1 MPASKR
7 YFIRIAAPERH
18 GYRMPRYHNKKKI
31 KLNPKYLL
39 IVFSVICF
47 VLIFISYQYP
57 EKTLPLRK
65 AAADFVSPMQ
75 RGVNRIGKA
84 LNNRMKNFSDVN
96 ALIEENARLQEELN
110 QLKYENKMIQQ
121 DNNEME
127 TYRSLYQLD
136 QKYISYPKVAARIIS
151 RDSNS
156 LYSSFTIDKGS
167 NDGIKVDQ
175 NVLAGNGLA
184 GIVTE
189 VFSDSAKVR
198 AIIDDS
204 SNLSGM
210 SLRSED
216 TCIVSGNLQSIRDG
230 YIDISMISMNANIE
244 ENSEIVTS
252 HISDKYHQGILIG
265 YAVDIKT
272 DSSNMAKEA
281 KLIPAVDF
289 EHLEMVLII
298 TELK

>member
-1 MPASKR
+1 MSRKN
-7 YFIRIAAPERH
+7 
-18 GYRMPRYHNKKKI
+18 NKKII

-39 IVFSVICF
+39 IIFGVICF

-57 EKTLPLRK
+57 EKTERVRRL
-65 AAADFVSPMQ
+65 AADFVSPMQ

-84 LNNRMKNFSDVN
+84 INNRLDNFSDIN
-96 ALIEENARLQEELN
+96 ELIEENARLKEELD

-121 DNNEME
+121 DNHEIE
-127 TYRSLYQLD
+127 TYRSLFELD
-136 QKYISYPKVAARIIS
+136 QKYITYPKVAARIIS

-156 LYSSFTIDKGS
+156 FYSSFTIDKGS
-167 NDGIKVDQ
+167 NHGIKKDQ
-175 NVLAGNGLA
+175 NVLAGNGLV

-204 SNLSGM
+204 NNLSGM
-210 SLRSED
+210 FLRSED
-216 TCIVSGNLQSIRDG
+216 TCIVSGNLKSMSQG
-230 YIDISMISMNANIE
+230 YIDISMISINADIE

-252 HISDKYHQGILIG
+252 HISDKYHQGILVG
-265 YAVDIKT
+265 YAVDITT
-272 DSSNMAKEA
+272 DASNMAKKA

-289 EHLEMVLII
+289 EHLETVLII

>member
-1 MPASKR
+1 MARK
-7 YFIRIAAPERH
+7 
-18 GYRMPRYHNKKKI
+18 HNKKKLKI
-31 KLNPKYLL
+31 HPKYLL
-39 IVFSVICF
+39 IVFGVICF

-57 EKTLPLRK
+57 EKTVPIRK
-65 AAADFVSPMQ
+65 AAADFISPMQ
-75 RGVNRIGKA
+75 RGINRIGKA
-84 LNNRMKNFSDVN
+84 INSRIKNFSDIN
-96 ALIEENARLQEELN
+96 ALIEENDRLKDELN

-121 DNNEME
+121 DNHEIE
-127 TYRSLYQLD
+127 TYRSLFDLD
-136 QKYISYPKVAARIIS
+136 QKYIMYPKVAARIIS

-156 LYSSFTIDKGS
+156 YYSTFTIDKGS
-167 NDGIKVDQ
+167 NDGIMKDQ
-175 NVLAGNGLA
+175 NVLAGNGLV

-189 VFSDSAKVR
+189 VFEDSAKVR
-198 AIIDDS
+198 SIIDDS

-216 TCIVSGNLQSIRDG
+216 TCIISGNLKSLING
-230 YIDISMISMNANIE
+230 YIDISMISLNADIE
-244 ENSEIVTS
+244 ENAEIVTS
-252 HISDKYHQGILIG
+252 HISDKYHQGILVG

-289 EHLEMVLII
+289 EHLETVLII

>member
-1 MPASKR
+1 MARK
-7 YFIRIAAPERH
+7 
-18 GYRMPRYHNKKKI
+18 HNKKKI
-31 KLNPKYLL
+31 RIYPKYLL
-39 IVFSVICF
+39 IVFGVICF

-57 EKTLPLRK
+57 EKTEPIRK
-65 AAADFVSPMQ
+65 AAADFISPMQ
-75 RGVNRIGKA
+75 RGINRIGKA
-84 LNNRMKNFSDVN
+84 INNRIQNFSDIN
-96 ALIEENARLQEELN
+96 ALIEENSRLKDELD

-121 DNNEME
+121 DNHEIE
-127 TYRSLYQLD
+127 TYRSLFELD
-136 QKYISYPKVAARIIS
+136 QKYIMYPKVAARIIS

-156 LYSSFTIDKGS
+156 YYSTFTIDKGS
-167 NDGIKVDQ
+167 NDGIMKDQ
-175 NVLAGNGLA
+175 NVLAGNGLV

-189 VFSDSAKVR
+189 VFEDSAKVR
-198 AIIDDS
+198 SIIDDS

-216 TCIVSGNLQSIRDG
+216 TCIISGNIKSLVNG
-230 YIDISMISMNANIE
+230 YIDISMISLNAEIE
-244 ENSEIVTS
+244 ENAEIVTS

-272 DSSNMAKEA
+272 DASNMSKEA

-289 EHLEMVLII
+289 EHLETVLII

>member
-1 MPASKR
+1 MTRK
-7 YFIRIAAPERH
+7 
-18 GYRMPRYHNKKKI
+18 HNKRNF

-47 VLIFISYQYP
+47 ILIFISYQYP
-57 EKTLPLRK
+57 EKTIPIRK
-65 AAADFVSPMQ
+65 AAADFISPMQ
-75 RGVNRIGKA
+75 RGINRIGKA
-84 LNNRMKNFSDVN
+84 INNRIKNFSDIN
-96 ALIEENARLQEELN
+96 ALIEENAELKEELA

-121 DNNEME
+121 DNHEIE
-127 TYRSLYQLD
+127 TYRSLFELD
-136 QKYISYPKVAARIIS
+136 QKYITYPKVAARIIS
-151 RDSNS
+151 RDSNNY
-156 LYSSFTIDKGS
+156 YSTFTIDKGS
-167 NDGIKVDQ
+167 SDGIKKDQ
-175 NVLAGNGLA
+175 NVLAGNGLV

-189 VFSDSAKVR
+189 VFQDSAKVR
-198 AIIDDS
+198 SIIDDS

-216 TCIVSGNLQSIRDG
+216 TCIVSGNLQSLVHG
-230 YIDISMISMNANIE
+230 YIDISMISLNAEIE
-244 ENSEIVTS
+244 ENAEIVTS

-272 DSSNMAKEA
+272 DASNMSKEA

-289 EHLEMVLII
+289 EHLETVLII

>member
-1 MPASKR
+1 MARKHS
-7 YFIRIAAPERH
+7 
-18 GYRMPRYHNKKKI
+18 KKKI
-31 KLNPKYLL
+31 NIPPKYLL
-39 IVFSVICF
+39 IVFGVVCF

-57 EKTLPLRK
+57 EKTAPIRQ

-84 LNNRMKNFSDVN
+84 ISNRIRNFSDIN
-96 ALIEENARLQEELN
+96 ALIEENARLKEELD

-121 DNNEME
+121 DNHEIE
-127 TYRSLYQLD
+127 TYRSLYELD
-136 QKYISYPKVAARIIS
+136 QKYITYPKVAARIIS

-156 LYSSFTIDKGS
+156 YYSTFTIDKGS
-167 NDGIKVDQ
+167 NDGIMKDQ
-175 NVLAGNGLA
+175 NVLAGNGLV

-198 AIIDDS
+198 AIIDDAN
-204 SNLSGM
+204 NLSGM
-210 SLRSED
+210 FLRSED
-216 TCIVSGNLQSIRDG
+216 TCIVSGNLESITKG
-230 YIDISMISMNANIE
+230 YIDISMISLNAEIE
-244 ENSEIVTS
+244 ENAEIVTS
-252 HISDKYHQGILIG
+252 HISDKYHQGILVG

-272 DSSNMAKEA
+272 DASNMAKEA

-289 EHLEMVLII
+289 EHLETVLII

>member
-1 MPASKR
+1 MV
-7 YFIRIAAPERH
+7 IECQDIII
-18 GYRMPRYHNKKKI
+18 KKKI

-167 NDGIKVDQ
+167 NDGIKENMAVIDK
-175 NVLAGNGLA
+175 NGLI
-184 GIVTE
+184 GKI
-189 VFSDSAKVR
+189 SY
-198 AIIDDS
+198 
-204 SNLSGM
+204 
-210 SLRSED
+210 
-216 TCIVSGNLQSIRDG
+216 VSK
-230 YIDISMISMNANIE
+230 NI
-244 ENSEIVTS
+244 SEI
-252 HISDKYHQGILIG
+252 
-265 YAVDIKT
+265 
-272 DSSNMAKEA
+272 
-281 KLIPAVDF
+281 KLITTNDVNN
-289 EHLEMVLII
+289 
-298 TELK
+298 K

>member
-1 MPASKR
+1 MARK
-7 YFIRIAAPERH
+7 
-18 GYRMPRYHNKKKI
+18 HNKKKLKI
-31 KLNPKYLL
+31 HPKYLL
-39 IVFSVICF
+39 IVFGVICF

-57 EKTLPLRK
+57 EKTVPIRK
-65 AAADFVSPMQ
+65 AAADFISPMQ
-75 RGVNRIGKA
+75 RGINRIGKA
-84 LNNRMKNFSDVN
+84 INSRIENFSDIN
-96 ALIEENARLQEELN
+96 ALIEENDRLKDELN

-121 DNNEME
+121 DNHEIE
-127 TYRSLYQLD
+127 TYRSLFELD
-136 QKYISYPKVAARIIS
+136 QKYIMYPKVAARIIS

-156 LYSSFTIDKGS
+156 YYSTFTIDKGS
-167 NDGIKVDQ
+167 NDGIKKDQ
-175 NVLAGNGLA
+175 NVLAGNGLV

-189 VFSDSAKVR
+189 VFEDSAKVR
-198 AIIDDS
+198 SIIDDS

-216 TCIVSGNLQSIRDG
+216 TCIISGNLKSLING
-230 YIDISMISMNANIE
+230 YIDISMISLNADIE
-244 ENSEIVTS
+244 ENAEIVTS
-252 HISDKYHQGILIG
+252 HISDKYHQGILVG

-289 EHLEMVLII
+289 EHLETVLII

>member
-1 MPASKR
+1 MAGK
-7 YFIRIAAPERH
+7 
-18 GYRMPRYHNKKKI
+18 HNKKKI
-31 KLNPKYLL
+31 KINPKYLL
-39 IVFSVICF
+39 IVFGVICF

-57 EKTLPLRK
+57 EKTVPIRK
-65 AAADFVSPMQ
+65 AAADFISPMQ
-75 RGVNRIGKA
+75 RGINRIGKA
-84 LNNRMKNFSDVN
+84 INNRIKNFSDIN
-96 ALIEENARLQEELN
+96 ALIEENAQLKDELN

-121 DNNEME
+121 DNHEIE
-127 TYRSLYQLD
+127 TYRSLFELD
-136 QKYISYPKVAARIIS
+136 QKYIMYPKVAARIIG

-156 LYSSFTIDKGS
+156 FYSTFTIDKGS
-167 NDGIKVDQ
+167 SDGIMKDQ
-175 NVLAGNGLA
+175 NVLAGNGLV

-189 VFSDSAKVR
+189 VFEDSAKVR
-198 AIIDDS
+198 SIIDDS

-216 TCIVSGNLQSIRDG
+216 TCIVSGNLKSLVDG
-230 YIDISMISMNANIE
+230 YIDISMISLNAELE

-252 HISDKYHQGILIG
+252 HISDKYHQGILVG

-272 DSSNMAKEA
+272 DASNMAKEA

-289 EHLEMVLII
+289 EHLETVLII